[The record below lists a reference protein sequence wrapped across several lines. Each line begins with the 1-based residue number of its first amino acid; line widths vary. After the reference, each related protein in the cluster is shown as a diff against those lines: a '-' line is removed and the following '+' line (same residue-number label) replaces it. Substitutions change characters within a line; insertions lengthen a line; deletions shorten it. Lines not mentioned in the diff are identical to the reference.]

1 MDMQRCENCRSWW
14 PGNPYGNPYGQC
26 RAQPPVRG
34 DRSHST
40 SFPEIG
46 ADEWCAG
53 WKGRAVM
60 SRDVQ
65 NAVAPRDMAP
75 PE

>member
-14 PGNPYGNPYGQC
+14 PGNPYGQC
-26 RAQPPVRG
+26 RAQPPVVVDSSGMTR
-34 DRSHST
+34 
-40 SFPEIG
+40 FPAIEPDG
-46 ADEWCAG
+46 WCAG
-53 WKGRAVM
+53 WKRRASM

>member
-14 PGNPYGNPYGQC
+14 PGNPYGQC

-34 DRSHST
+34 DSSQLTR
-40 SFPEIG
+40 FPETG

-53 WKGRAVM
+53 WKRRAGM